1 MQILL
6 SELSWIWT
14 SRRSNQSFIFSTL
27 TCISGHLLLCKHK
40 LALQYCAPYWLGVIT
55 STKCPLTAG
64 VRNYVTPSVWE
75 RMCVR
80 VAAVPTAMLWLKRS
94 RPLHGKVCSHFVL
107 IHDVK
112 LCQSYNYSFKYS
124 SSLICVCVC
133 VCAPSWNW
141 LTAGNLT
148 PRSTLSTHGRCR
160 RSSCTTAKTIWMRRC
175 VNIKLS
181 SLYIYIHHSFSTM
194 EIIHS
199 LYNTHQYSWAQL
211 LSCPQNK
218 EISRLGTVQEVPSHT
233 RYAVQIISACQDMWL

>member
-14 SRRSNQSFIFSTL
+14 TRRSNQSFIFSTL

-133 VCAPSWNW
+133 VCLCSQLELAHSGKFNSQIHVEYTWEMPQEFLYDSEDD
-141 LTAGNLT
+141 LDEKVCEHQAVFIIHLY
-148 PRSTLSTHGRCR
+148 
-160 RSSCTTAKTIWMRRC
+160 
-175 VNIKLS
+175 S
-181 SLYIYIHHSFSTM
+181 SLIQHYGD
-194 EIIHS
+194 
-199 LYNTHQYSWAQL
+199 NTQS
-211 LSCPQNK
+211 
-218 EISRLGTVQEVPSHT
+218 V
-233 RYAVQIISACQDMWL
+233 